1 MPNTLTHI
9 AVQGFAAQGMR
20 KSLDPKLVY
29 IGLLIPDLPFI
40 LRRLVLFSYPEI
52 NEYDLALYSIIQ
64 STLIFSLIL
73 SLALSLLTS
82 EIRKTFVI
90 LSINAFAHLVIDA
103 TQIKWGNG
111 VHLIAPLDW
120 QPINFG
126 FYWPESILI
135 KISYLLGLA
144 YIFMNWRKAV
154 LTPIP
159 FKMAF
164 SMPKAIAALLLCFY
178 LFIPPLIFNLP
189 EESGSHFI
197 QTLRNKEKR
206 RGRAIEIDRASYR
219 PEVLGGRIIVAN
231 EEIKVS
237 NNAPANS
244 GVISLKGTFTDTQ
257 TIEINEWHMHSNWL
271 RDSSS
276 HLALVLIASSW
287 LVAIFVQ
294 FRRRESL

>member
-1 MPNTLTHI
+1 
-9 AVQGFAAQGMR
+9 MR

-237 NNAPANS
+237 NNVPANS

-276 HLALVLIASSW
+276 YLALVLIASSW

>member
-206 RGRAIEIDRASYR
+206 RGRAIEIDRASYH

>member
-1 MPNTLTHI
+1 M
-9 AVQGFAAQGMR
+9 G

-231 EEIKVS
+231 EEIKVF

-276 HLALVLIASSW
+276 YLALVLISSSW